1 MNLFDTKFKVIANIY
16 QIEINE
22 NLYLKRAYARIRI
35 GYVNDNKL
43 VKILNLSWSY

>member
-22 NLYLKRAYARIRI
+22 NLYLKAYGRIRI